1 VVLVVLV
8 VLEDGMVKGEGVF
21 DFMVMMIDILGV

>member
-1 VVLVVLV
+1 MVLL